1 MRYILF
7 TREGCPYCSMA
18 VDLLKAKGL
27 QHNVVNFE
35 RNQADLLDE
44 VKTAHDWKTVPM
56 VFAREGS
63 SIEFIGGYTDLRDRL
78 VPNG

>member
-18 VDLLKAKGL
+18 VELLEAKGL
-27 QHNVVNFE
+27 EHKVVNFQ
-35 RNQADLLDE
+35 RSQADLLNE
-44 VKTAHDWKTVPM
+44 VKKAHDWKTVPM

-63 SIEFIGGYTDLRDRL
+63 DIEFIGGYTDLKERL